1 MGKCVNLSCGKAINT
16 KKILTKQAF
25 IYIINKAT
33 KKIILR
39 GVNIMSKRTFQP
51 NNRRRSKKMG
61 FFARMQT
68 NIIKRRRKKGRKVL
82 AR

>member
-33 KKIILR
+33 KK
-39 GVNIMSKRTFQP
+39 NYSE
-51 NNRRRSKKMG
+51 RSECHVKKN
-61 FFARMQT
+61 FST
-68 NIIKRRRKKGRKVL
+68 
-82 AR
+82 